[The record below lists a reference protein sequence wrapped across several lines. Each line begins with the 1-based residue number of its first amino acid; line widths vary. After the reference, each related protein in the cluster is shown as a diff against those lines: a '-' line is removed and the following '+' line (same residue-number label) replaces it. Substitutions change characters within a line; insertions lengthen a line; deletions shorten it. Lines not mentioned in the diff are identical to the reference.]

1 MFSPGLHDDEQEQ
14 EQEQDGQEQDEQEQE
29 GGENEFQN
37 VVPDALVSVST
48 PTKTK
53 KKRNAPSAPRKK
65 STKVA
70 SDAASSSSAD
80 VSASASASAHTKTNP
95 KKAVARPPLTV
106 GASKTLP
113 STALPIVK
121 RKNRER
127 VGVYPKAAFKTLLI
141 AAEVVKK
148 GGLEDLI
155 IEMNLRDN
163 EILSNILIPSIANMI
178 ACGRK
183 TLLQEDFKMA
193 SDQLGVTFIASQV

>member
-1 MFSPGLHDDEQEQ
+1 MFSPGLHDDEQEP
-14 EQEQDGQEQDEQEQE
+14 DEQEQE

-37 VVPDALVSVST
+37 VVPDALVPVST

-70 SDAASSSSAD
+70 SDVASSSSSSAD
-80 VSASASASAHTKTNP
+80 VSASSSAHTKTKP

-113 STALPIVK
+113 STASPIVK
-121 RKNRER
+121 RNRER

-141 AAEVVKK
+141 AAEVAKK

-163 EILSNILIPSIANMI
+163 EILSNVLIPSIANMI